1 MTHQTLVF
9 AEIPFTAEVE
19 DLDKNGLFE
28 EDLQSEEVIE
38 ILKTAIGMARPKA
51 VVLPVDVVHDEEGK
65 VLSVG
70 GQTMDSVILDK
81 NLKDLHRGFLFVAT
95 CGQELEEFA
104 QNISR
109 DDNTWYLLYQLRLL
123 ALGAARNH
131 MLEQVKQR
139 FDIPKLA
146 AMNPGSLPEWP
157 ITEQKKVF
165 AILGE
170 DAEKIGVKLGD
181 NMFMMPLEN
190 SSGLLFETE
199 KAYQNCMICTRLDCV
214 GRHAPYDPELAEK
227 FRGGIQVS

>member
-1 MTHQTLVF
+1 MQKTLIF
-9 AEIPFTAEVE
+9 EDIPFTAEPE

-28 EDLQSEEVIE
+28 EDLQSEEVVS
-38 ILKTAIGMARPKA
+38 ILKEAIRIAHPKA
-51 VVLPVDVVHDEEGK
+51 VALPVEVLHDENGK
-65 VLSVG
+65 VIAVG
-70 GQTMDSVILDK
+70 GQAMDSVVLDK

-95 CGQELEEFA
+95 CGKELEEYA

-109 DDNTWYLLYQLRLL
+109 EDNTWYLLYQLRLI
-123 ALGAARNH
+123 ALGAARNY
-131 MLEQVKQR
+131 LLDQVKAR

-165 AILGE
+165 ALLGE
-170 DAEKIGVKLGD
+170 DADKIGVKLGD
-181 NMFMMPLEN
+181 NMFMMPLES

-214 GRHAPYDPELAEK
+214 GRHAPYDPELAKK
-227 FRGGIQVS
+227 FRG